1 MSAMFV
7 AEAAAYIQS
16 ANVDLI
22 QADAVRNAVVARIDL
37 LDANFLASLN
47 GYVKAATDRGDAQLS
62 ELLVAVA
69 DEVLRQVALRLPSAA
84 RVLDLALKQ
93 RDKDARVQV
102 LQSALDGGAGEVP
115 AAEVEALLSTTSQFI
130 DDMEEQESVADR
142 ALLARMCLVRE
153 ELRWVELERSFGG
166 ESFPSSTSRRAN
178 VPQRC
183 VAFMKELMAVS
194 DGLKRVGLLDRAFS
208 DDWDGAAPQKKSTAA
223 AAAAATAAAAG
234 GKASQDFVRPGRFL
248 STLHATKEELEL
260 DAIKHALVLQRLEA
274 ILMESVAVLDK
285 LQRTTVPA
293 ADSKTAPP
301 ASP

>member
-1 MSAMFV
+1 MFV

-22 QADAVRNAVVARIDL
+22 QTDAVRNAVVARIDL

-47 GYVKAATDRGDAQLS
+47 GYVKAANDGGDAQLS

-102 LQSALDGGAGEVP
+102 LKSALDGGAGEIP

-130 DDMEEQESVADR
+130 DDMEEQESIADR

-194 DGLKRVGLLDRAFS
+194 DSLKRVGLLDRAFS
-208 DDWDGAAPQKKSTAA
+208 KDWDGAAPQKKATAA
-223 AAAAATAAAAG
+223 AAAAAAAAG
-234 GKASQDFVRPGRFL
+234 GKSSPDFVRPGRFL